1 VYPCYP
7 LINYRDKIQNSTN
20 VCIIG
25 GGNIHHNHNINVINR
40 LQSNGRIKLNIFV
53 RKECKTDIS
62 ELEMNKFDI
71 NFIEDISTSKMIQI
85 LNQSSYVLV
94 NYNNNEDH
102 NNGISCSGSL
112 QLALSTLCKPII
124 VNTANKYLQIK
135 NALEYDIKSNEPIF
149 IDKEINFRLLEE
161 ERNNYVDKF
170 DKYIGNILSIVYL
183 RILSDS
189 GTSNNMEDWMQTDKL
204 SYMYN
209 KPVIL
214 TKKDDFTHCIIIN
227 SGMPHLNINKN
238 KVVGIC
244 HEPILPPEPVFSQL
258 IEYSKNNM
266 SKYFI
271 GDKNDLP
278 EPFTEGPPFIFHNT
292 TRYNN
297 IKKTKFCSIV
307 ISGKQFMM
315 GHKYRNK
322 LVEAILK
329 TDLPIDIYGY
339 GVETY
344 KQKMDDPRLKY
355 SLENTLKNPFGTDPF
370 IDYKFHICIE
380 NMVSNNYFSEKI
392 VNPLLSNVIP
402 IYYGCKKIDNYFD
415 NIIKLSGN
423 EEDDIQSL
431 KYIYQNQNMY
441 DNNID
446 SDKILDKC
454 NIFYNLHTFF
464 DDIKLKDEIIIPNK
478 NIKQESNNKNLCL
491 LTYGQLRTFK
501 NNFRNNLLELY
512 PVYTEYE
519 NVYIFILLDEL
530 SSNEEVARTVY
541 KENCDYIENV
551 CKEFNI
557 KIGFI
562 QDINNLNYKHE
573 EINYCNKLLLQKSD
587 DKKEFPNNFVL
598 NLLYRKYKLIELV
611 EEYCIDHKLDIS
623 TILHSRLF
631 DVIIKKN
638 ISASTIRN
646 NLKNADLRKT
656 IYCSPD
662 TIFFGNHNLIKKIMK
677 FENIY
682 NSDELWNNKDFC
694 NFSYRFDSILTNNK
708 HTYAPEIQYIANM
721 YFQSIDGINLRYYKP
736 DTNCV
741 DKNLMYEVILDP
753 NRNNSTIYEI
763 NNKLFNL
770 NLTSEYILE
779 LNNSIDSNYL
789 EYFNESGLNDYK
801 QKIGNEHYKLLCAIS
816 SQICNGTI
824 IDIGTHN
831 GNSAI
836 ALGYNLYKNKNNIL
850 DRSML
855 YTFDITDL
863 KSESFRKF
871 MNNNCIHSSLENIF
885 DYTIRDK
892 YKNVLLESELIM
904 IDIDPHN
911 GLLEYEL
918 YSWLFENNY
927 KGIILFDDI
936 FLEKGHTA
944 NNYDATCQ
952 SMKIFWNKIPD
963 KYKLDITHIGH
974 WSGTGLVSF
983 NNNNIIKLDSNNIP
997 SKIFQTWEHANI
1009 EPEFQHIINK
1019 WKENNP
1025 NYEYIFHDA
1034 EQRLQFIQDN
1044 FKENV
1049 LNAYKKI
1056 IPGAYKCDLWRYC
1069 VLYIYG
1075 GFYADIDTLCMGK
1088 LNSLTNKNIEFIVPV
1103 DLNINPREGQH
1114 NLACGFI
1121 GSVPKS
1127 PILLDAIDR
1136 IVFNVENNIIPPSKL
1151 DFSGPGLLGRAV
1163 NKFLKLDE
1171 TSSFKGKE
1179 GVRNNINF
1187 LEFDPNTEYMK
1198 DVYTDSII
1206 LQNKNRNSDIIRLY
1220 NNECNKIKN
1229 YTCWLSNNV
1238 INTDL

>member
-1 VYPCYP
+1 MAKSEYWLYTNTFPETSCITGMEMLMSEVICIYYPLAGLVDTVGDYGIPVERGQEIETIVNFTNKRKTEIRKRGKEYALSCSWENRAKKWTELLGLNICNKYRIPEERITYSKKINKLGIFNSFPFHYEMFGFILNYAQNNNYEVDIFTNKNNALGWFEFYREKFNNFNINDISKFNGDTSEYATFFLTTDDDTMFKSEWIRDNVVCVNHYYRIRTSNFKHYLNIANFKDSTLEYVYPCYP
-7 LINYRDKIQNSTN
+7 LINYRDKIQNITN

-149 IDKEINFRLLEE
+149 IHKEINFQLLEQ

-170 DKYIGNILSIVYL
+170 DKYIGNILSTVYL

-204 SYMYN
+204 SYIYN

-238 KVVGIC
+238 KVVGIS
-244 HEPILPPEPVFSQL
+244 HEPTLPQEPVLSQL

-271 GDKNDLP
+271 GDKNNLP
-278 EPFTEGPPFIFHNT
+278 EPFTEGQPFMFHNT

-297 IKKTKFCSIV
+297 IIKTKFCSIV
-307 ISGKQFMM
+307 ISGKQFTM
-315 GHKYRNK
+315 GHKYRHQ

-339 GVETY
+339 GAETY

-392 VNPLLSNVIP
+392 INPLLSNVIP

-423 EEDDIQSL
+423 EEDDIASL
-431 KYIYQNQNMY
+431 KYIYQNQNIY
-441 DNNID
+441 DNNIN

-454 NIFYNLHTFF
+454 NVFYNLHTFF
-464 DDIKLKDEIIIPNK
+464 DDIKLKDEIIIPK
-478 NIKQESNNKNLCL
+478 
-491 LTYGQLRTFK
+491 
-501 NNFRNNLLELY
+501 
-512 PVYTEYE
+512 
-519 NVYIFILLDEL
+519 
-530 SSNEEVARTVY
+530 
-541 KENCDYIENV
+541 
-551 CKEFNI
+551 
-557 KIGFI
+557 
-562 QDINNLNYKHE
+562 
-573 EINYCNKLLLQKSD
+573 
-587 DKKEFPNNFVL
+587 
-598 NLLYRKYKLIELV
+598 
-611 EEYCIDHKLDIS
+611 
-623 TILHSRLF
+623 
-631 DVIIKKN
+631 
-638 ISASTIRN
+638 
-646 NLKNADLRKT
+646 
-656 IYCSPD
+656 
-662 TIFFGNHNLIKKIMK
+662 
-677 FENIY
+677 
-682 NSDELWNNKDFC
+682 
-694 NFSYRFDSILTNNK
+694 
-708 HTYAPEIQYIANM
+708 
-721 YFQSIDGINLRYYKP
+721 
-736 DTNCV
+736 
-741 DKNLMYEVILDP
+741 
-753 NRNNSTIYEI
+753 
-763 NNKLFNL
+763 
-770 NLTSEYILE
+770 
-779 LNNSIDSNYL
+779 
-789 EYFNESGLNDYK
+789 
-801 QKIGNEHYKLLCAIS
+801 
-816 SQICNGTI
+816 
-824 IDIGTHN
+824 
-831 GNSAI
+831 
-836 ALGYNLYKNKNNIL
+836 
-850 DRSML
+850 
-855 YTFDITDL
+855 
-863 KSESFRKF
+863 
-871 MNNNCIHSSLENIF
+871 
-885 DYTIRDK
+885 
-892 YKNVLLESELIM
+892 
-904 IDIDPHN
+904 
-911 GLLEYEL
+911 
-918 YSWLFENNY
+918 
-927 KGIILFDDI
+927 
-936 FLEKGHTA
+936 
-944 NNYDATCQ
+944 
-952 SMKIFWNKIPD
+952 
-963 KYKLDITHIGH
+963 
-974 WSGTGLVSF
+974 
-983 NNNNIIKLDSNNIP
+983 
-997 SKIFQTWEHANI
+997 KIFQTWETIDI
-1009 EPEFQHIINK
+1009 EPEFQQIINK

-1056 IPGAYKCDLWRYC
+1056 MPGAYKCDLWRYC

-1088 LNSLTNKNIEFIVPV
+1088 LNSLTNENIEFIVPI
-1103 DLNINPREGQH
+1103 DLNINPREGEH

-1136 IVFNVENNIIPPSKL
+1136 IVFNVENNIIPTSKL
-1151 DFSGPGLLGRAV
+1151 DFSGPGLLGRSV
-1163 NKFLKLDE
+1163 NKFLNLDE

-1179 GVRNNINF
+1179 GIRNKINF

-1198 DVYTDSII
+1198 DVRTDSTI

-1238 INTDL
+1238 INADL